1 MGRFSVGKL
10 VAAVAVAGLALG
22 AVSAEARNL
31 ETILKDKTIKLGT
44 IPYPPVTTKDPKT
57 NDWAGFWVDGPKL
70 MFEAAGLK
78 VEFVETKW
86 ATFPSGL
93 QSDQFDVF
101 VGGAFNTPR
110 RAAAVSFSRPVMYM
124 GHSVT
129 IRKEDAGKFKS
140 LSDID
145 KPGVTVATV
154 LGTSGHEYMK
164 QNFKNATIKPLDT
177 GDLTQDSLEVLAGR
191 ADAALQDAFKVAQVV
206 GRNKEK
212 LVDLFMPSDSGTA
225 PPAAPAAPAP
235 PPPTEPKRSRTR
247 SFDAPL
253 YSRPRRADASEIAA
267 ASDASEGELV
277 RLPDGRL
284 ALVEQPPNE
293 GGAGADSRSTGATEH
308 IIILRKPKSG

>member
-1 MGRFSVGKL
+1 MGRLSVGRL
-10 VAAVAVAGLALG
+10 LTAMAVAGLAFG

-129 IRKEDAGKFKS
+129 IRKEDAAKFKS

-145 KPGVTVATV
+145 KPGVTIATV

-212 LVDLFMPSDSGTA
+212 LVDLFAEKPFYMLPVAYVVSKNNQELLTFVNNLLDWMDTNEKWQESAKNYKDDLGGIFYIDKT
-225 PPAAPAAPAP
+225 
-235 PPPTEPKRSRTR
+235 
-247 SFDAPL
+247 
-253 YSRPRRADASEIAA
+253 YRPY
-267 ASDASEGELV
+267 G
-277 RLPDGRL
+277 G
-284 ALVEQPPNE
+284 PN
-293 GGAGADSRSTGATEH
+293 AQ
-308 IIILRKPKSG
+308 

>member
-1 MGRFSVGKL
+1 MGRLSVGKVL
-10 VAAVAVAGLALG
+10 TAMAVAGLAFG
-22 AVSAEARNL
+22 AASAEARNL

-57 NDWAGFWVDGPKL
+57 NEWAGFWVEGPKL

-78 VEFVETKW
+78 VEYVETKW

-145 KPGVTVATV
+145 KPGVTIATV

-212 LVDLFMPSDSGTA
+212 LVDLFAEKPFYMLPVAYVVSKNNQELLTFVNNLLDWMETN
-225 PPAAPAAPAP
+225 
-235 PPPTEPKRSRTR
+235 EKWQ
-247 SFDAPL
+247 
-253 YSRPRRADASEIAA
+253 EIAKNYK
-267 ASDASEGELV
+267 DDLGGIFYIDKPY
-277 RLPDGRL
+277 RPYGG
-284 ALVEQPPNE
+284 PN
-293 GGAGADSRSTGATEH
+293 A
-308 IIILRKPKSG
+308 K

>member
-1 MGRFSVGKL
+1 MRRFSIGTFVS
-10 VAAVAVAGLALG
+10 AIAVAGIALG
-22 AVSAEARNL
+22 IGAAEARNL
-31 ETILKDKTIKLGT
+31 ETILKEKVIRLGT
-44 IPYPPVTTKDPKT
+44 IPYPPVTNKDPRT
-57 NDWAGFWVDGPKL
+57 NEWSGFWIDGPKL

-78 VEFVETKW
+78 VEYVETKW

-110 RAAAVSFSRPVMYM
+110 RAAAVSFSRPVMFM

-145 KPGVTVATV
+145 KPGVTIATV
-154 LGTSGHEYMK
+154 LGTSGHEYMR
-164 QNFKNATIKPLDT
+164 QNFKNATIKALDT

-212 LVDLFMPSDSGTA
+212 LVDLFAEKPFYMLPVAYVVS
-225 PPAAPAAPAP
+225 
-235 PPPTEPKRSRTR
+235 KNNQ
-247 SFDAPL
+247 
-253 YSRPRRADASEIAA
+253 
-267 ASDASEGELV
+267 ELLTFV
-277 RLPDGRL
+277 NNLLDWMDTNEKWNELSAKYKDDLGGIFFIDKQYKPYGG
-284 ALVEQPPNE
+284 PN
-293 GGAGADSRSTGATEH
+293 A
-308 IIILRKPKSG
+308 K

>member
-1 MGRFSVGKL
+1 MGRLNVGTLLSVM
-10 VAAVAVAGLALG
+10 AAAGLALG
-22 AVSAEARNL
+22 VSSADARNL

-57 NDWAGFWVDGPKL
+57 NEWAGFWVDGPKL

-78 VEFVETKW
+78 VEYVETKW
-86 ATFPSGL
+86 GTFPSGL

-145 KPGVTVATV
+145 KPGVTIATV

-212 LVDLFMPSDSGTA
+212 LVDLFAEKPFYMLPVAYVVSKNNQELLTFVNNLLDWMDTN
-225 PPAAPAAPAP
+225 
-235 PPPTEPKRSRTR
+235 EKWQ
-247 SFDAPL
+247 
-253 YSRPRRADASEIAA
+253 EIAKNYK
-267 ASDASEGELV
+267 DDLGGIFYIDKPY
-277 RLPDGRL
+277 RPYGG
-284 ALVEQPPNE
+284 PN
-293 GGAGADSRSTGATEH
+293 A
-308 IIILRKPKSG
+308 K

>member
-1 MGRFSVGKL
+1 MGRLNVGTLLSVM
-10 VAAVAVAGLALG
+10 AAAGLALG
-22 AVSAEARNL
+22 VSSAEARNL
-31 ETILKDKTIKLGT
+31 ETILKDKTIKVGT
-44 IPYPPVTTKDPKT
+44 IPYPPVTNKDPKSSEWT
-57 NDWAGFWVDGPKL
+57 GFWVDGPKV

-110 RAAAVSFSRPVMYM
+110 RAAAVSFSRPVMFM

-212 LVDLFMPSDSGTA
+212 LVDLFAEKPFYMIPVAYVVSKNNQELLTFVNNLLDWMDTN
-225 PPAAPAAPAP
+225 
-235 PPPTEPKRSRTR
+235 EQWQ
-247 SFDAPL
+247 
-253 YSRPRRADASEIAA
+253 EIAKKYKN
-267 ASDASEGELV
+267 DLGGIFYIDKQYH
-277 RLPDGRL
+277 PYGG
-284 ALVEQPPNE
+284 PN
-293 GGAGADSRSTGATEH
+293 A
-308 IIILRKPKSG
+308 K

>member
-1 MGRFSVGKL
+1 MKRFGIGTLASAL
-10 VAAVAVAGLALG
+10 AAASIALG
-22 AVSAEARNL
+22 MGTADARNL
-31 ETILKDKTIKLGT
+31 ETILKEKVIRLGT
-44 IPYPPVTTKDPKT
+44 IPYPPVTNKDPKT
-57 NDWAGFWVDGPKL
+57 NEWSGFWVDGPKL

-78 VEFVETKW
+78 VEYVETKW

-145 KPGVTVATV
+145 KPGVTIATV
-154 LGTSGHEYMK
+154 LGTSGHEYMR
-164 QNFKNATIKPLDT
+164 QNFKNATIKALDT

-212 LVDLFMPSDSGTA
+212 LVDLFGEKPFYMLPVAYVVSKNNQELLTFVNNLLDWMDTNEKWNELSKKYKDDLGGIFFI
-225 PPAAPAAPAP
+225 
-235 PPPTEPKRSRTR
+235 EKE
-247 SFDAPL
+247 
-253 YSRPRRADASEIAA
+253 YRPY
-267 ASDASEGELV
+267 G
-277 RLPDGRL
+277 G
-284 ALVEQPPNE
+284 PN
-293 GGAGADSRSTGATEH
+293 A
-308 IIILRKPKSG
+308 K

>member
-1 MGRFSVGKL
+1 MGRFNIGTLLSVM
-10 VAAVAVAGLALG
+10 AVAGLALS
-22 AVSAEARNL
+22 VSSAEARNL
-31 ETILKDKTIKLGT
+31 ETILKDKTIKVGT
-44 IPYPPVTTKDPKT
+44 IPYPPVTNKDPKSNEWT
-57 NDWAGFWVDGPKL
+57 GFWVDGPKV

-110 RAAAVSFSRPVMYM
+110 RAAAVSFSRPVMFM

-145 KPGVTVATV
+145 KPGVTIATV

-212 LVDLFMPSDSGTA
+212 LVDLFAEKPFYMLPVAYVVSKNNQELLTFVNNLLDWMDTN
-225 PPAAPAAPAP
+225 
-235 PPPTEPKRSRTR
+235 EQWQ
-247 SFDAPL
+247 
-253 YSRPRRADASEIAA
+253 EIAKKYKN
-267 ASDASEGELV
+267 DLGGIFYV
-277 RLPDGRL
+277 DKQYHPYGG
-284 ALVEQPPNE
+284 PN
-293 GGAGADSRSTGATEH
+293 A
-308 IIILRKPKSG
+308 K

>member
-1 MGRFSVGKL
+1 MGRLNVGTLLSVM
-10 VAAVAVAGLALG
+10 AAAGLVLG
-22 AVSAEARNL
+22 VSSAEARNL

-44 IPYPPVTTKDPKT
+44 IPYPPVTNKDPKT
-57 NDWAGFWVDGPKL
+57 NEWTGFWVDGPKL

-78 VEFVETKW
+78 VEYVETKW

-129 IRKEDAGKFKS
+129 IRKEDAAKFKS

-212 LVDLFMPSDSGTA
+212 LVDLFAEKPFYMLPVAYVVSKNNQELLTFVNNLLDWMDTN
-225 PPAAPAAPAP
+225 
-235 PPPTEPKRSRTR
+235 EKWQ
-247 SFDAPL
+247 
-253 YSRPRRADASEIAA
+253 EIAKNYK
-267 ASDASEGELV
+267 DDLGGIFYIDKQY
-277 RLPDGRL
+277 RPYGG
-284 ALVEQPPNE
+284 PN
-293 GGAGADSRSTGATEH
+293 A
-308 IIILRKPKSG
+308 K

>member
-1 MGRFSVGKL
+1 MGRFSIGTFVS
-10 VAAVAVAGLALG
+10 AIAVAGIALG
-22 AVSAEARNL
+22 IGAAEARNL
-31 ETILKDKTIKLGT
+31 ETILKEKVIRLGT
-44 IPYPPVTTKDPKT
+44 IPYPPVTNKDPRT
-57 NDWAGFWVDGPKL
+57 NEWSGFWIDGPKL

-78 VEFVETKW
+78 VEYVETKW

-110 RAAAVSFSRPVMYM
+110 RAAAVSFSRPVMFM

-145 KPGVTVATV
+145 KPGVTIATV
-154 LGTSGHEYMK
+154 LGTSGHEYMR
-164 QNFKNATIKPLDT
+164 QNFKNATIKALDT

-212 LVDLFMPSDSGTA
+212 LVDLFAEKPFYMLPVAYVVS
-225 PPAAPAAPAP
+225 
-235 PPPTEPKRSRTR
+235 KNNQ
-247 SFDAPL
+247 
-253 YSRPRRADASEIAA
+253 
-267 ASDASEGELV
+267 ELLTFV
-277 RLPDGRL
+277 NNLLDWMDTNEKWNELSAKYKDDLGGIFFIDKQYKPYGG
-284 ALVEQPPNE
+284 PN
-293 GGAGADSRSTGATEH
+293 A
-308 IIILRKPKSG
+308 K

>member
-1 MGRFSVGKL
+1 MGRLNVGTLLSVM
-10 VAAVAVAGLALG
+10 AAAGLALG
-22 AVSAEARNL
+22 VGSAEARNL

-57 NDWAGFWVDGPKL
+57 NEWAGFWVEGPKL

-129 IRKEDAGKFKS
+129 IRKEDAAKFKS

-212 LVDLFMPSDSGTA
+212 LVDLFAEKPFYMLPVAYVVSKNNQELLTFVNNLLDWMDTNEKWQESAKNYKDDLGGIFYIDKT
-225 PPAAPAAPAP
+225 
-235 PPPTEPKRSRTR
+235 
-247 SFDAPL
+247 
-253 YSRPRRADASEIAA
+253 YRPY
-267 ASDASEGELV
+267 G
-277 RLPDGRL
+277 G
-284 ALVEQPPNE
+284 PN
-293 GGAGADSRSTGATEH
+293 AQ
-308 IIILRKPKSG
+308 

>member
-212 LVDLFMPSDSGTA
+212 LVDLFAEKPFYMLPVAYVVSKNNQELLTFVNNLLDWMETN
-225 PPAAPAAPAP
+225 
-235 PPPTEPKRSRTR
+235 EKWE
-247 SFDAPL
+247 
-253 YSRPRRADASEIAA
+253 EIAKNYKNDLGGIFYIDKA
-267 ASDASEGELV
+267 YHPYG
-277 RLPDGRL
+277 G
-284 ALVEQPPNE
+284 PN
-293 GGAGADSRSTGATEH
+293 A
-308 IIILRKPKSG
+308 K

>member
-1 MGRFSVGKL
+1 MGRFNIGTLLSVM
-10 VAAVAVAGLALG
+10 AVAGHALS
-22 AVSAEARNL
+22 VSSAEARNL
-31 ETILKDKTIKLGT
+31 ETILKDKTIKVGT
-44 IPYPPVTTKDPKT
+44 IPYPPVTNKDPKSNEWT
-57 NDWAGFWVDGPKL
+57 GFWVDGPKV

-110 RAAAVSFSRPVMYM
+110 RAAAVSFSRPVMFM

-145 KPGVTVATV
+145 KPGVTIATV

-212 LVDLFMPSDSGTA
+212 LVDLFAEKPFYMLPVAYVVSKNNQELLTFVNNLLDWMDTN
-225 PPAAPAAPAP
+225 
-235 PPPTEPKRSRTR
+235 EQWQ
-247 SFDAPL
+247 
-253 YSRPRRADASEIAA
+253 EIAKKYKN
-267 ASDASEGELV
+267 DLGGIFYV
-277 RLPDGRL
+277 DKQYHPYGG
-284 ALVEQPPNE
+284 PN
-293 GGAGADSRSTGATEH
+293 A
-308 IIILRKPKSG
+308 K